1 MQAWIPVVSSSL
13 FFWKRW
19 GFYIKLKVSWLR
31 ACLWCMSQTIRDWNN
46 GRRVQTHEKNSGET
60 PIGHN
65 NTKHFLCPIRSR
77 HALEFLETVLWE
89 LEPRGSFTLLEN
101 FRRAL
106 SPDLTDCPW
115 VSEDDQCCAI
125 MYMYICTGGVFS
137 PGIWYNNSNL
147 FFVEY
152 SEFSACII
160 NVIHVVPWE
169 NLLSN
174 LVAEFSLF
182 KAEGDMLIII
192 CGTLGNSTKSTSHPY
207 YWSSSLPNIDF

>member
-46 GRRVQTHEKNSGET
+46 GRRVQTHEIIQSIFCAQSGA
-60 PIGHN
+60 GMRLN
-65 NTKHFLCPIRSR
+65 FWKHFCESWNPG
-77 HALEFLETVLWE
+77 ALSSV
-89 LEPRGSFTLLEN
+89 LEN

-147 FFVEY
+147 FFVKY

>member
-1 MQAWIPVVSSSL
+1 MAVVYKLTKRTQEKRRLGTIIQSIFCAQSGAGMRL
-13 FFWKRW
+13 NFWKQ
-19 GFYIKLKVSWLR
+19 FCESW
-31 ACLWCMSQTIRDWNN
+31 NP
-46 GRRVQTHEKNSGET
+46 G
-60 PIGHN
+60 
-65 NTKHFLCPIRSR
+65 
-77 HALEFLETVLWE
+77 ALLPV
-89 LEPRGSFTLLEN
+89 LEN

-147 FFVEY
+147 FFVKY

-169 NLLSN
+169 NLSSN